1 MSSQNY
7 EPQGNHQQPPPPQN
21 YGPQQHQVPPPPQ
34 DYGQPQPLHQP
45 PKKSMKVPIIIA
57 VIVIVVIA
65 AVAGAFLLMGGRK
78 QSSPENVL
86 EAYVD
91 AYNNGDYTEAF
102 HLTDAHFLPES
113 EFEDQVDNAEEY
125 NYEDSNPKILSMETE
140 YLDEMSSDD
149 VEDIEDSIDEIE
161 DELDITID
169 DFAKVEFRVEY
180 EYDTETDTD
189 SGEVYC
195 IKVDGKWYLC
205 IYLIG
210 IESEIETTPVGVW
223 QSVEPIDSD
232 TVKLSYG
239 TFSSDIEPND
249 IEIIISDYSTTIT
262 LSITGD
268 LNEPTTT
275 MAVSGGSGISA
286 VYSDLNYEGNTV
298 NAGDF
303 ITIDGLDSGTA
314 YSVLMFHVPTSATI
328 MGGDEYFTTP

>member
-7 EPQGNHQQPPPPQN
+7 EPQGGYQRP
-21 YGPQQHQVPPPPQ
+21 PPPPQ

-45 PKKSMKVPIIIA
+45 PKKSLKVPIIIA
-57 VIVIVVIA
+57 VVVIVVIA
-65 AVAGAFLLMGGRK
+65 AVAGAFLLMGSGK

-86 EAYVD
+86 EAYAD

-113 EFEDQVDNAEEY
+113 EFEDQVDDAELY
-125 NYEDSNPKILSMETE
+125 NDEDSNLRILSMDTE
-140 YLDEMSSDD
+140 YSSEMSSGDI
-149 VEDIEDSIDEIE
+149 EDIEEDIDEIE
-161 DELDITID
+161 DEYDITID
-169 DFAKVEFRVEY
+169 DFAILEFRTEY
-180 EYDTETDTD
+180 EYDGETETD
-189 SGEVYC
+189 SGELYC
-195 IKVDGKWYLC
+195 IKVDGNWYLC
-205 IYLIG
+205 IYSMG
-210 IESEIETTPVGVW
+210 IESETETTPVGVW
-223 QSVEPIDSD
+223 QSVDPIDSD
-232 TVKLSYG
+232 SVKLTFG
-239 TFSSDIEPND
+239 GFSSDVIPKD

-262 LSITGD
+262 LSISGD